1 MNMCEKHKEVERQVA
16 EFTENVRHVGEES
29 ITDYLFWKWADINKC
44 FQHLDFS
51 HYTKHQESKTSGA
64 DFRMDIWLVGK
75 TQSLPLLFQAKK
87 ISKEYQ
93 NYIAAINYP
102 KKTKKQI
109 DTLLGYAKT
118 ERKVPLYIFYSASST
133 GRVNVFSHKLFK
145 DCGVFIAHAKNVNKL
160 APQKPYTK
168 LSKTKL
174 LSNSIHFHE
183 LFCYGQEDLDQNNS
197 NIVGLIVERL
207 SALVD
212 SSEEITSCVVSSKLL
227 PDYVTKL
234 LSEEMEA
241 KEEDYKDAE
250 KAYIRNRESVKA
262 YIASI
267 GIPDNNIF
275 YNDYNDYNDSNSHS
289 LISTNIAVYDLRA

>member
-1 MNMCEKHKEVERQVA
+1 MNICEKHREVERQVV

-44 FQHLDFS
+44 FQHLDFRP
-51 HYTKHQESKTSGA
+51 YTKFQESKTSGA
-64 DFRMDIWLVGK
+64 DFRMEIWLVGK

-87 ISKEYQ
+87 ISKEHKKYVS
-93 NYIAAINYP
+93 AINYP
-102 KKTKKQI
+102 DQSKGQITK
-109 DTLLGYAKT
+109 LLGHANITK
-118 ERKVPLYIFYSASST
+118 KVPLYIFYSASST
-133 GRVNVFSHKLFK
+133 SKVNIFSRKLLK
-145 DCGVFIAHAKNVNKL
+145 DSGVFIAHAKTVNKL
-160 APQKPYTK
+160 APQKPYAK

-174 LSNSIHFHE
+174 LSKSIHFHE
-183 LFCYGQEDLDQNNS
+183 LFCYGQEYLDQNNS

-212 SSEEITSCVVSSKLL
+212 SSEEITSCVISSEML

-234 LSEEMEA
+234 LSEEIEA

-275 YNDYNDYNDSNSHS
+275 YDDYNDFNSHS
-289 LISTNIAVYDLRA
+289 LMSTNVAVYDFRI